1 MSEIVTVVVGTAG
14 HIDHGKSSLVRRL
27 TGIDPDRLKEERDR
41 EMTIDLGFAPFS
53 LPDGRRVGLIDVPGH
68 ERFVKNMVAGAT
80 GLDLVVLVVAADD
93 GVMPQTRE
101 HLEILTLLGL
111 EAGLI
116 ALTKIDLP
124 GVDAE
129 LIELLELE
137 LEELAA
143 GTFLEGAPIC
153 PLDSLSGRGFEAFR
167 ETLQSLIAARAEAKP
182 ARGEGAYRQPIQRVF
197 SARGFG
203 TVLTGV
209 PLQGSLE
216 VGQKVEVLTRSG
228 AIPGRVRGLHAYGEA
243 VQRVTAGHSAAV
255 NLADVD
261 FKAVARGDTVATP
274 GVFQP
279 HDMFE
284 ARLEH
289 LASQPRALAQ
299 RQQVRV
305 HLGTAEV
312 LGELVLLDHESL
324 APGGRALCQ
333 LRLRDKVVAAS
344 GDRFVVRRHSP
355 METLGGGVILGPSR
369 WRLKPLKGFVLE
381 RLSRSESVLGN
392 LEQAL
397 VLAIDE
403 SQEPSRS
410 QDLVD
415 RLQRP
420 RVEIEAL
427 LTQLA
432 SAGEL
437 VEVSGGKGQP
447 LYLSQRGF
455 LEFCGRVTDSLEAH
469 HEQRPLREGCP
480 RLELRARLKTSD
492 GLLNAGLA
500 ALVDGEEVVARHAG
514 YARAGFQVQ
523 LDPEQKDFTAR
534 ALARLQEEG
543 LNPNG
548 RPQLVSELRGELS
561 SEHADELV
569 NLLCDRVE
577 VIALAEDLV
586 LHAGAYAEAERAVR
600 GLAQAGPFTAS
611 AFKDAIASS
620 RRVAIPLLE
629 RLDSLGF
636 TKRQG
641 DVRVLGP
648 NASSGDATT

>member
-111 EAGLI
+111 EAGMVAI
-116 ALTKIDLP
+116 TKIDLP
-124 GVDAE
+124 GVDEE
-129 LIELLELE
+129 LVELLQLE
-137 LEELAA
+137 LEELAE
-143 GTFLEGAPIC
+143 GTFLAGAPIC
-153 PLDSLSGRGFEAFR
+153 PLDSLSGRGFQAFE
-167 ETLQSLIAARAEAKP
+167 ETLRGLIEARAAHKP
-182 ARGEGAYRQPIQRVF
+182 ARAAGAYRQPIQRVF

-203 TVLTGV
+203 TVVTGV
-209 PLQGSLE
+209 PLQGTLE
-216 VGQKVEVLTRSG
+216 AGQKVEVLTSTG
-228 AIPGRVRGLHAYGEA
+228 VLQGRVRGLQAYGEA
-243 VQRVTAGHSAAV
+243 VERVQAGHSAAV

-261 FKAVARGDTVATP
+261 FKSVARGDTLASP
-274 GVFQP
+274 GVFRA

-284 ARLEH
+284 ARLH
-289 LASQPRALAQ
+289 YLASQPKPLEQ

-312 LGELVLLDHESL
+312 LGELVLLDHERL
-324 APGGRALCQ
+324 VPGEAALCQ

-344 GDRFVVRRHSP
+344 GDRFVVRRHTP

-381 RLSRSESVLGN
+381 RLSRRESALGN

-397 VLAIDE
+397 VLALE
-403 SQEPSRS
+403 EAGEPSRS
-410 QDLVD
+410 QGLVD

-420 RVEIEAL
+420 RQEVEAL
-427 LTQLA
+427 LTRLA
-432 SAGEL
+432 ADGEL
-437 VEVSGGKGQP
+437 IEVSGGKGQP
-447 LYLSQRGF
+447 TYLSQRGF

-469 HEQRPLREGCP
+469 HTERPLRDACP
-480 RLELRARLKTSD
+480 RLELRARLKTTD
-492 GLLNAGLA
+492 GLLNT
-500 ALVDGEEVVARHAG
+500 ALSALLSGGEVEERSPG
-514 YARAGFQVQ
+514 YARAGFRVAFDESQADFVQ
-523 LDPEQKDFTAR
+523 R
-534 ALARLQEEG
+534 AQARLAEEG

-548 RPQLVSELRGELS
+548 RAQLVSELAGELGLQLADELLSTLCDRGELVPLG
-561 SEHADELV
+561 EEL
-569 NLLCDRVE
+569 LLHPEACAAAEEAARS
-577 VIALAEDLV
+577 LA
-586 LHAGAYAEAERAVR
+586 A
-600 GLAQAGPFTAS
+600 AGPFTAS
-611 AFKDAIASS
+611 AFKDQIGSS

-629 RLDSLGF
+629 RLDAQGF
-636 TKRQG
+636 TKRLG
-641 DVRVLGP
+641 DLRTLG
-648 NASSGDATT
+648 AGADS